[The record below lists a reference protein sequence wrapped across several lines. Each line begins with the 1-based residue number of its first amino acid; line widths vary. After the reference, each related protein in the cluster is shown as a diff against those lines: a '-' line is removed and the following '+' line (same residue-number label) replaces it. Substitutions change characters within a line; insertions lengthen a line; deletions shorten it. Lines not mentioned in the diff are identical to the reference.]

1 MKWRLAL
8 GLISAIVPIHHA
20 LGQDFPSHKEICIG
34 GIVSKEK
41 LAKAF
46 VKLQESWLN
55 LYIDA
60 DALASEPQYRPQW
73 RRIFTDPQF
82 CKDNPGCTKLNPTT
96 NKPDDTEA
104 IKTVNDLRQ
113 MFRNSLLTQTR
124 PGRPYSVADP
134 NLTAEQYFL
143 GPDTANAIVCVP
155 GVDVPVAV
163 KPAPPISLPIRLRA
177 NSDDLNIDSSQ
188 KEAFRGLKPATAS
201 FGSDGYPQITRAL
214 KVQAALG
221 YPISPKFE
229 TPAYLA
235 YFTGEVVPYVAANQ
249 TITEADGNP
258 RSLAASNF
266 VPARL

>member
-60 DALASEPQYRPQW
+60 AALASEPQYRPQW

-143 GPDTANAIVCVP
+143 GPIPQMQLSACLALMFPLPLSPRRQSACQFASVP
-155 GVDVPVAV
+155 ILMTLISIPRRRRRLGVSSRPQLVLVATV
-163 KPAPPISLPIRLRA
+163 IH
-177 NSDDLNIDSSQ
+177 
-188 KEAFRGLKPATAS
+188 
-201 FGSDGYPQITRAL
+201 
-214 KVQAALG
+214 
-221 YPISPKFE
+221 
-229 TPAYLA
+229 
-235 YFTGEVVPYVAANQ
+235 
-249 TITEADGNP
+249 
-258 RSLAASNF
+258 RSLA
-266 VPARL
+266 R